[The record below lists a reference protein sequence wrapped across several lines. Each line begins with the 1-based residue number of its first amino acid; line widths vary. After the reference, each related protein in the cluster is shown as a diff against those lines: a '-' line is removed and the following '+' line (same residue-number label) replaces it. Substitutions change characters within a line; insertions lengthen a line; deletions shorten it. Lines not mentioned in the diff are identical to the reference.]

1 MRISNNRILFLNQI
15 NFKKMKKPINQ
26 KTEVLYSLL
35 QGEQTTMSIV
45 KLGVCNPTSAITLLR
60 QAGVNILCDNK
71 PHKNKFG
78 RMIKFGRFN
87 VLNKR
92 EATKIYNNLIK

>member
-1 MRISNNRILFLNQI
+1 MRVFNIRNLFLNQI
-15 NFKKMKKPINQ
+15 NFKKMKQPINQ

-45 KLGVCNPTSAITLLR
+45 KLGVCNPTSTITHLR
-60 QAGVNILCDNK
+60 RAGVNIVCDNK

-78 RMIKFGRFN
+78 RMIKYGRFN
-87 VLNKR
+87 ILNKR

>member
-1 MRISNNRILFLNQI
+1 
-15 NFKKMKKPINQ
+15 MKKPINQ

-35 QGEQTTMSIV
+35 QREQTTMSIV
-45 KLGVCNPTSAITLLR
+45 KLGVCNPTSTITHLR
-60 QAGVNILCDNK
+60 RAGVNILCDNQ

-78 RMIKFGRFN
+78 RVIKFGTFS
-87 VLNKR
+87 VLNRR

>member
-1 MRISNNRILFLNQI
+1 MRISITRILFLNQI

-45 KLGVCNPTSAITLLR
+45 KLGVCNPTSTITHLR
-60 QAGVNILCDNK
+60 RAGVNIVCDNQ

-78 RMIKFGRFN
+78 RLIKFGRFN

-92 EATKIYNNLIK
+92 EAVKIYNNLTK